1 MRISDGILE
10 IIKSGISNF
19 HMVFEKDKINMTQ
32 YETPYGELLVG
43 VYTRDMKMDIQENEM
58 DIRILYDLDING
70 EKVADSEITMSVR
83 AKQE

>member
-1 MRISDGILE
+1 MLE

-19 HMVFEKDKINMTQ
+19 HMVFEKDKINMSQ

-43 VYTRDMKMDIQENEM
+43 VYTRDMKMDIRENEI
-58 DIRILYDLDING
+58 DIHILYDLDING

>member
-1 MRISDGILE
+1 
-10 IIKSGISNF
+10 
-19 HMVFEKDKINMTQ
+19 MTQ

>member
-1 MRISDGILE
+1 MLE

>member
-1 MRISDGILE
+1 MLE

-43 VYTRDMKMDIQENEM
+43 VYTRDMKMDIQENEI
-58 DIRILYDLDING
+58 DIHILYDLDING

>member
-1 MRISDGILE
+1 MCIRDR
-10 IIKSGISNF
+10 
-19 HMVFEKDKINMTQ
+19 
-32 YETPYGELLVG
+32 
-43 VYTRDMKMDIQENEM
+43 YTRDMKMDIQENEM

>member
-1 MRISDGILE
+1 
-10 IIKSGISNF
+10 
-19 HMVFEKDKINMTQ
+19 MTP

-43 VYTRDMKMDIQENEM
+43 VYTRDMKMDIQENEI